1 MSTGMRTSMA
11 TKPALFV
18 YVTKADQASI
28 RRAAK
33 KAGFATVSEYVLKVL
48 KKDVD
53 RRLAQT

>member
-1 MSTGMRTSMA
+1 MRTPMA